1 MSTDF
6 IALMD
11 RRRPLADAPWLA
23 ERLAE
28 DTTAVSALIE
38 RYAKYWRPNS
48 WIVQQSRV
56 TSRPEL
62 LGPGG
67 FRLDFGEHTV
77 TIYHMMRF
85 STFTGDVASRLLLR
99 SACMMVADLIG
110 SDRGLYTH
118 ELMPLDRNSPAEAEA
133 SLRARIGPPAL
144 TFEELHAAEYFGPHA
159 WYIDDFSD
167 LRAVT

>member
-99 SACMMVADLIG
+99 SA
-110 SDRGLYTH
+110 
-118 ELMPLDRNSPAEAEA
+118 
-133 SLRARIGPPAL
+133 PPAAVCGGQAGWPCL
-144 TFEELHAAEYFGPHA
+144 T
-159 WYIDDFSD
+159 
-167 LRAVT
+167 